1 MSVSVCQV
9 QVYHPYDGSAFLSL
23 GAAAAGLATDS
34 TRKRTTSFSSP
45 PRKRLHRTDSF
56 VDLSFAMQAPAPAST
71 ASTSAQV
78 PYTRTLRFYKEQKE
92 RRRALLRREPPTLDP
107 SPSTPSTNSTSTP
120 TPVSATVTRRKSTPP
135 PPPSPPPPR
144 RSAPPSPLVG
154 GHVVKCALT
163 PPPPVRAPLPTRSA
177 KPRSCPNPFASSSS
191 LSNPFAA
198 PKARQTSPPARSGK
212 GKAPDLHRRAV
223 TACMRASP
231 AGAKILH
238 MGARLAVGIMS
249 ATRELERM
257 CGDDARAGGDQE
269 MLDDGEED
277 EDEEEEDEDDDID
290 AEGVD
295 DEDMIDSD
303 EDLPL
308 SFMTAK
314 STGRLIAA
322 SVSATAVEDV
332 AMPDVQP
339 TMSASWI
346 VIEEERERAQRE
358 KEKEDWEMV
367 EGA

>member
-1 MSVSVCQV
+1 
-9 QVYHPYDGSAFLSL
+9 
-23 GAAAAGLATDS
+23 
-34 TRKRTTSFSSP
+34 
-45 PRKRLHRTDSF
+45 
-56 VDLSFAMQAPAPAST
+56 
-71 ASTSAQV
+71 
-78 PYTRTLRFYKEQKE
+78 
-92 RRRALLRREPPTLDP
+92 
-107 SPSTPSTNSTSTP
+107 
-120 TPVSATVTRRKSTPP
+120 
-135 PPPSPPPPR
+135 
-144 RSAPPSPLVG
+144 
-154 GHVVKCALT
+154 
-163 PPPPVRAPLPTRSA
+163 
-177 KPRSCPNPFASSSS
+177 
-191 LSNPFAA
+191 
-198 PKARQTSPPARSGK
+198 
-212 GKAPDLHRRAV
+212 V

-277 EDEEEEDEDDDID
+277 DEDEEDEDDID

-314 STGRLIAA
+314 STGRLIAS
-322 SVSATAVEDV
+322 SVSSTVEDV
-332 AMPDVQP
+332 AMPDAQP

-346 VIEEERERAQRE
+346 VIEEERALRE